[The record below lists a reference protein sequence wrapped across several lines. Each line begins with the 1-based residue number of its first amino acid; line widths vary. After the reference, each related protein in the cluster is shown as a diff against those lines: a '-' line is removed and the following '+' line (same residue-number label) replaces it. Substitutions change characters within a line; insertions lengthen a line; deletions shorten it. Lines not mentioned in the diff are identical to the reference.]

1 MKARNKMQT
10 AVITFLAIAV
20 VILTIGMTI
29 ITKLYVTL
37 CNQYE
42 ESGNC
47 IDELIADNK
56 VLLEDKRDLIRQN
69 DELLSDNQQLKA
81 AVKEM
86 REMIKAHTT
95 PAESSEPEPAEEV
108 NPLLPPQSIPTNTYR
123 CEPYMVID
131 WEKSDDIETVYKSAF
146 SKNSEQAALQEDCFT
161 DLETGIRYYFD
172 TSDWTKWY
180 CAALAGAYGIE
191 VGHCYI
197 FTLANGTE
205 LPVMLA
211 DFKHDISDP
220 KPDDYGDDDV
230 NYDSEKCLNVIEL
243 VVDMPAV
250 PKAAR
255 EAGTMSALDKF
266 GGLYGHGGNIVD
278 AKDAGRRWKA

>member
-1 MKARNKMQT
+1 MQT
-10 AVITFLAIAV
+10 AVIIFLLAADIV
-20 VILTIGMTI
+20 L
-29 ITKLYVTL
+29 LVTL
-37 CNQYE
+37 VKLRK
-42 ESGNC
+42 
-47 IDELIADNK
+47 ELDLWHDRAIMRSMRFY
-56 VLLEDKRDLIRQN
+56 VSITDKQMLVKEKAEIEAERDKLTAEN
-69 DELLSDNQQLKA
+69 AKLKA
-81 AVKEM
+81 ALATVLT
-86 REMIKAHTT
+86 AQ
-95 PAESSEPEPAEEV
+95 PSESAEPEPAEEV

-131 WEKSDDIETVYKSAF
+131 WEKSDDTETVYKSAF

-172 TSDWTKWY
+172 TSDGTKWY

-191 VGHCYI
+191 VGRCYI

-205 LPVMLA
+205 LPVILA

-220 KPDDYGDDDV
+220 KPDDYGDADV
-230 NYDSEKCLNVIEL
+230 NYDGEMCMNVVEF

-266 GGLYGHGGNIVD
+266 GGLYGHDGNIVD
-278 AKDAGRRWKA
+278 VKDAGRRWKA